1 MISDTA
7 YLLKECNAGCRMA
20 TNSLQQ
26 AISHADDQRLCDL
39 LHKYDR
45 EFDSFIFQNNLT
57 GIINA

>member
-26 AISHADDQRLCDL
+26 AISHADDQRSRSSPV
-39 LHKYDR
+39 KYRLAQMIKDYA
-45 EFDSFIFQNNLT
+45 ICCTNM
-57 GIINA
+57 I